1 MKHFILYILLNI
13 VLLASD
19 INPQK
24 VKILEVIL
32 NEISIDSSKIIW
44 SDNNTL
50 LNDIKANN
58 ILHTVADCKSANI
71 IILEKNILPIECKN
85 KYIFVLDYKL
95 LSEIDT
101 SFGALF
107 WKKGRPNI
115 IILEPRIDKQSIKI
129 KDKLKPYL
137 EERIW

>member
-1 MKHFILYILLNI
+1 MKYFILYILLNI
-13 VLLASD
+13 VLLASN

-58 ILHTVADCKSANI
+58 ILHTVPDCKLANI
-71 IILEKNILPIECKN
+71 LILEKNILPIECRN

-95 LSEIDT
+95 LSEINT

-137 EERIW
+137 EEKIW